1 MGTYYHIFLDMDGV
15 LTDFVSAVRKLG
27 EGPAKG
33 LGDGPRQEDRQ
44 AMDKAVEEA
53 GEAFWSK
60 MPWMKDGRELWKV
73 FKPFRPTI
81 LTAPGKFT
89 TAKIGKTEWVRNNIP
104 GTSLFFSNT
113 KYEYVDRYEP
123 SILIDDQ
130 KPMIDAWE
138 QAGGIGILHQSLANT
153 ERQFLELLW
162 NNPSTVKKDYLKC

>member
-60 MPWMKDGRELWKV
+60 MPWMKDGKPSGIVELSIEI
-73 FKPFRPTI
+73 PFDMPHFNR
-81 LTAPGKFT
+81 
-89 TAKIGKTEWVRNNIP
+89 
-104 GTSLFFSNT
+104 
-113 KYEYVDRYEP
+113 
-123 SILIDDQ
+123 
-130 KPMIDAWE
+130 DA
-138 QAGGIGILHQSLANT
+138 AVPAQS
-153 ERQFLELLW
+153 
-162 NNPSTVKKDYLKC
+162 